1 MTKNHSWIG
10 VRADVAEYCL
20 RHKIQ
25 NDDFRFL
32 NLYEWSSI
40 YDKVLDIFVDYQYAR
55 CNGLH
60 WANVENGFKKGIAR
74 EFCFTEG
81 TDEYLTYEWIK
92 KLPRIAKCAKI
103 YLILEESSN
112 KFWIA
117 ECRPEVVHQIIN
129 EALYPLDYYI
139 VDKKFT
145 WLITRNHHDVVQF
158 IGNSFDKNNIKSI
171 LLNE

>member
-1 MTKNHSWIG
+1 MTNNHNWSGI
-10 VRADVAEYCL
+10 RADVAGYCQN
-20 RHKIQ
+20 HNIQ

-32 NLYEWSSI
+32 NLYEWQSI
-40 YDKVLDIFVDYQYAR
+40 YDKVLEIFIDDQYAR
-55 CNGLH
+55 YNGLH
-60 WANVENGFKKGIAR
+60 WANVENGFKKEKAMT
-74 EFCFTEG
+74 FCFTEG
-81 TDEYLTYEWIK
+81 MNENLTYEWIK
-92 KLPRIAKCAKI
+92 KLPQIVNCAKI

-158 IGNSFDKNNIKSI
+158 IGDSFDVNIIKSV
-171 LLNE
+171 L